1 MLYNEYLCSKVFYF
15 TENVTRSVRKGLTM
29 LHKRRVVIIG
39 LFIGLLGIISSFIPF
54 VNSLEEN
61 TDLGLLFKLRGPRQ
75 TPQEVVIINMD
86 KSSAEKL
93 NLPDNPEKWPRS
105 FHALLVKNLV
115 TLGATVIAF
124 DIFFEEPTS
133 SENDTAFA
141 KAIGNA
147 SNVVLCES
155 LKKETIPLYDDKGSY
170 RGDAYVVKLIQP
182 IPLLTQSAL
191 ASAPFPLPKVPVKIS
206 QYWTFKA
213 SAGDKPT
220 FPVTVFQAFALTQYN
235 EFIRLLEKFYPSVKN
250 KLPQSKDEIIRSKSV
265 IDAIQIFRD
274 IFKNKPHIAEKMM
287 KDLEK
292 IRTSA
297 ADTRKTQ
304 ILKSLIRIYHGC
316 DCRYLNF
323 YGPPCTITTIPYYQV
338 LQFPEEMSD
347 KQARSY
353 FDGKVVFIGTSG
365 NLRSAQKDGFYTVFS
380 RPDGLDLSGV
390 EIAATAFANLLEDIP
405 VQPLKSWKYLTVIF
419 MWGAVAG
426 ILCHTL
432 PSLISALSVTG
443 ISALYLV
450 IALYQ
455 FKAAG
460 TWYPLAIPLFFQ
472 VPLAFFSG
480 IVCKYTDTN
489 KERNNI
495 RTAFRYYIPDE
506 VVEQLSKNIT
516 DLKTHNQLVYGTCLS
531 TDAERYTSL
540 SETMSPREL
549 RTFINKYYEAIFEP
563 IKQHGGL
570 ITNIVGDSVLA
581 LWVAMHRDEI
591 RRKQACISA
600 FDIEQRVHQFNQSS
614 PCMQLPT
621 RIGLHS
627 GHVLL
632 GNVGAV
638 DHYEYRPIGDIVN
651 TATRIE
657 GLNKYLG
664 TRILVSGEVIT
675 QLDDFIIRDL
685 GKFLFV
691 GKSKPLEIYELL
703 CLKEKSNRIQRDL
716 CLFFSEALDAFKRQ
730 SWYEAMEKFYKLI
743 KIYGEDGPSLF
754 FIALCKKNREKQ
766 FDESWNGAI
775 CMDKK

>member
-1 MLYNEYLCSKVFYF
+1 MFHN
-15 TENVTRSVRKGLTM
+15 
-29 LHKRRVVIIG
+29 RRTVIIG
-39 LFIGLLGIISSFIPF
+39 LFIGLLGIINSFIPL
-54 VNSLEEN
+54 VSGLEEN
-61 TDLGLLFKLRGPRQ
+61 IDLSLLFKLRGPRQ

-86 KSSAEKL
+86 KSSVEKL

-115 TLGATVIAF
+115 KLGATVIAF
-124 DIFFEEPTS
+124 DIFFEEPAS
-133 SENDTAFA
+133 SENDAAFA
-141 KAIGNA
+141 KAIDSA

-155 LKKETIPLYDDKGSY
+155 LKKETIPLYDDKGSS
-170 RGDAYVVKLIQP
+170 RGDAYVVKLVQP
-182 IPLLTQSAL
+182 IPLFVRSAL

-220 FPVTVFQAFALTQYN
+220 LPVTIFQIYALTQYN
-235 EFIRLLEKFYPSVKN
+235 EFIQLLEKFYPSGTN
-250 KLPQSKDEIIRSKSV
+250 KLPQSKDEIISSKSA
-265 IDAIQIFRD
+265 INTIQILRD
-274 IFKNKPHIAEKMM
+274 IFKNKPHIADKMIE
-287 KDLEK
+287 DLEK
-292 IRTSA
+292 RRMSA
-297 ADTRKTQ
+297 ADTGKIH
-304 ILKSLIRIYHGC
+304 ILKSLIKIYQGC

-323 YGPPCTITTIPYYQV
+323 YGPPCTITTIPYYQI
-338 LQFPEEMSD
+338 LQFPEKISND
-347 KQARSY
+347 Y
-353 FDGKVVFIGTSG
+353 FNGKVVFVGTSG
-365 NLRSAQKDGFYTVFS
+365 NLRSTQKDGFYTVFS

-390 EIAATAFANLLEDIP
+390 EIAATAFANLLEDMP
-405 VQPLKSWKYLTVIF
+405 VQPLKSWKYLIVIF
-419 MWGAVAG
+419 IWGTAAG
-426 ILCHTL
+426 ILCHAF
-432 PSLISALSVTG
+432 PSLISTSSVTG
-443 ISALYLV
+443 ISAVYLI
-450 IALYQ
+450 IALHQ
-455 FKAAG
+455 FKTTG
-460 TWYPLAIPLFFQ
+460 TWYPLTIPLFFQ

-480 IVCKYTDTN
+480 IVFKYTDTN

-495 RTAFRYYIPDE
+495 RTAFKYYIPDE
-506 VVEQLSKNIT
+506 IVDQLSKNIT

-540 SETMSPREL
+540 SETMNPEEL
-549 RTFINKYYEAIFEP
+549 RTFINKYYETIFES
-563 IKQHGGL
+563 IKQHDGL

-581 LWVAMHRDEI
+581 LWVAVQQDET
-591 RRKQACISA
+591 RKKQACISA
-600 FDIEQRVHQFNQSS
+600 LDIEERVHHFNQSS
-614 PCMQLPT
+614 PFMQLPT

-664 TRILVSGEVIT
+664 TRILVSEEVVT
-675 QLDDFIIRDL
+675 QLDDFITRDL

-691 GKSKPLEIYELL
+691 GKSKPIEIYELI
-703 CLKEKSNRIQRDL
+703 CLKEKSNRKQRDL

-730 SWYEAMEKFYKLI
+730 SWYEATEKFYKLI
-743 KIYGEDGPSLF
+743 RIYGEDGPSLF